1 MVISMAKYAAALA
14 IVFFFYTMI
23 DNTSA
28 MNQCLVNNSYDACV
42 YTIR

>member
-28 MNQCLVNNSYDACV
+28 MNKCLSTHSYDTCV